1 MLLCTHVWRST
12 LRLFKNENQSVTTGN
27 ETSTKN
33 SQVAC
38 LLPTLFFVFSF
49 QMKWNKWNSFL
60 FIFGLLD
67 KVTCFIGCSSV
78 LPKSREKREE
88 VAHFAIVYIATT
100 VIIKVNNTAQVK
112 LMWKHVEFIWRT
124 RREQTNDND
133 VYDACIYKLQLT
145 KQRNSPNFPNYIN
158 AKFIAYIH
166 IIVHSR
172 QTGMP
177 CHARPFH
184 LITRNTGGAFISLMM
199 MTNRHKTTA
208 YYHLFCSHSFLRFTT
223 TTQRSRRQLLMIA
236 CSWELGWGKLLGIT
250 CVFWYSPWARKIIF
264 PDQVFLLLHRCV
276 CRVQRETATDLASG
290 INFFMPSTCSTEPEK
305 SRWNSLYYFLPF
317 DYSSKSCLK

>member
-1 MLLCTHVWRST
+1 
-12 LRLFKNENQSVTTGN
+12 
-27 ETSTKN
+27 
-33 SQVAC
+33 
-38 LLPTLFFVFSF
+38 
-49 QMKWNKWNSFL
+49 MKWNKCGFL

-100 VIIKVNNTAQVK
+100 VIKLNNTAQVK

-133 VYDACIYKLQLT
+133 AYDACIYKLQLT
-145 KQRNSPNFPNYIN
+145 KQRNFPNFPNYIN
-158 AKFIAYIH
+158 AKFIAYVH

-184 LITRNTGGAFISLMM
+184 LIKRNTGGAFISLMM

-208 YYHLFCSHSFLRFTT
+208 YYQLFCSHSFLRFTT

-250 CVFWYSPWARKIIF
+250 CVFGILLEQEKLFSPTKYSYYYTAVCAECRERRQQTWQVALTFLCHPLVRQSQKNPVGIPYTIF
-264 PDQVFLLLHRCV
+264 CHLTIV
-276 CRVQRETATDLASG
+276 ASKNHY
-290 INFFMPSTCSTEPEK
+290 IMAIQSTQWISH
-305 SRWNSLYYFLPF
+305 
-317 DYSSKSCLK
+317 